1 MTQNEIEK
9 ISGDLF
15 FKLLDKGY
23 LPCDDFL
30 VISYIDSDEV
40 RHYVNS
46 LANSAGVKIT
56 KKEKYLHMLSN
67 PYGSVFASSIT
78 DLKKYIKTY
87 ESKIDLYLIGLICL
101 ILFSEADTSMS
112 TKISWEN
119 EGITYQQLEE
129 LTTKILNYWKT
140 IDDKND
146 GKFSIEWSLA
156 IKDLHNKWK
165 LLHYN
170 KSINGKVRY
179 SKDTKFGVIDAAMKI
194 LEKDKMVFTRR
205 LSQTS
210 IVTPTVVFYERLQAR
225 FGNLGKY
232 QDRYELMKSLINQ
245 AKNTNE
251 VAI

>member
-1 MTQNEIEK
+1 MTQNETQK
-9 ISGDLF
+9 AAGDLF

-23 LPCDDFL
+23 IPCDDLL

-40 RHYVNS
+40 RYYVKS
-46 LANSAGVKIT
+46 LADSAGVRII
-56 KKEKYLHMLSN
+56 KKEKYLHMLVN
-67 PYGSVFASSIT
+67 PYGSIFASSIT
-78 DLKKYIKTY
+78 DLKKNIKTY
-87 ESKIDLYLIGLICL
+87 ESKIDLYLVGVICL
-101 ILFSEADTSMS
+101 VLFSEADTGMS

-129 LTTKILNYWKT
+129 LTTKVLNYWKA

-146 GKFSIEWSLA
+146 GKFSVEWSLA
-156 IKDLHNKWK
+156 IKDLYNKWK

-170 KSINGKVRY
+170 KVTNGKIRY
-179 SKDTKFGVIDAAMKI
+179 SKNTKFGVIDTAMKV

-210 IVTPTVVFYERLQAR
+210 IITPTVAFYERLQAR

-232 QDRYELMKSLINQ
+232 RDRYELLKSLINE
-245 AKNTNE
+245 AKNSDE